1 MNKSR
6 DANAGTYLFVEEH
19 IPPRFC
25 TRPLLAIGAM
35 AESTEDWLPFEL
47 IRDFP
52 AQASA
57 SIRSFCFMIS
67 DRRGHIVLSVV
78 SLIWI
83 WPSIYI
89 LVADRL
95 DDKPADDS
103 SLSPMSMAAAQH
115 IVLRVDGI
123 LTYINATPA
132 LDISR

>member
-19 IPPRFC
+19 IPTRFC
-25 TRPLLAIGAM
+25 TRPLLAIRAM
-35 AESTEDWLPFEL
+35 AESTEDWLSSEL

-57 SIRSFCFMIS
+57 SIRSFCFS
-67 DRRGHIVLSVV
+67 GRRGHIVLSAV

-103 SLSPMSMAAAQH
+103 SLSPMSIATAQH